1 MEKCY
6 RCGYCCKHY
15 KLDSE
20 TILAYMHEIADVN
33 MNVKGPCEN
42 QFIDEKETEK
52 EGYKVYKCD
61 VYKNRPTCCSNLDVE
76 VILSKNIFSKE
87 SLEERIL
94 KGKDTP
100 HCVVAKLLG
109 EEHLPSVRQK
119 I

>member
-15 KLDSE
+15 KLDGK
-20 TILAYMHEIADVN
+20 TILAYMHEIADVD
-33 MNVKGPCEN
+33 MDIKGPCKN
-42 QFIDEKETEK
+42 LSIDKKETK
-52 EGYKVYKCD
+52 DYQVYQCN
-61 VYKNRPTCCSNLDVE
+61 VYRNRPQCCANLNAE
-76 VILSKNIFSKE
+76 KILLENIFSKE

-94 KGKDTP
+94 QGEDTP

-109 EEHLPSVRQK
+109 EEHLLKARQK